1 MIMLH
6 ILKVLGCSTERSSIT
21 SLNFLQNRAQA
32 GRKKKKIES
41 FHFTFEKKNMKRIFI
56 LSLALAALFISP
68 ISAQIVITS
77 ADMPV
82 PGDTIRKSFTTVLD
96 GFDYGRGGPDQT
108 WMFDELTV
116 ITQQIDSFINVSETP
131 SIYQIFF
138 NNQFIYPNHKA
149 TVALKLGQFSGIP
162 GLTLSDS
169 YLFLKNSDA
178 DFREVGYGVNLEGI
192 ALPLQYQQIDT
203 IYRFPMVYGNV
214 DSANSLLEVSVPDLG
229 YLMISKFRRN
239 TVDGWGTLIT
249 PYGEFQTL
257 RVKTEILEYDSL
269 YSDSLGIGLPLTRN
283 IIEYKW
289 WANGYPEPMLQVT
302 EEGMIVQA
310 AYIDSV
316 RSVFLAVP
324 EEKNRRFDF
333 SVYPNPCREYLSVSY
348 ELAEDADVSISIFSI
363 YGSLIKQF
371 VAARQERAY
380 YNQLLYLNENGFT
393 PGIYLLRLTI
403 DNVPIV
409 KKIVVN

>member
-1 MIMLH
+1 
-6 ILKVLGCSTERSSIT
+6 
-21 SLNFLQNRAQA
+21 
-32 GRKKKKIES
+32 
-41 FHFTFEKKNMKRIFI
+41 MKRIFI